1 MMSSTPSAAAPSL
14 APPAAEVKAMP
25 ASVNATNVRTI
36 SAARRA
42 EVLPGGAALAAAIKQ
57 VQQRPH
63 DAQAL
68 YALGKAYCTSK
79 LKNAGVSDMYMALQ
93 LAQQAH
99 NTALAAQ
106 IKSSLAAQGASVR

>member
-1 MMSSTPSAAAPSL
+1 
-14 APPAAEVKAMP
+14 
-25 ASVNATNVRTI
+25 
-36 SAARRA
+36 
-42 EVLPGGAALAAAIKQ
+42 VLPGGAALAAAIKQ